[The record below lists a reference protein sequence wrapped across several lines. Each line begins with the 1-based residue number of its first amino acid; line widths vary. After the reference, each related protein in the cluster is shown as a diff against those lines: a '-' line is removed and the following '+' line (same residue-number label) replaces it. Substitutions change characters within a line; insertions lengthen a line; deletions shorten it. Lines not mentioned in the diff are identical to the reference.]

1 MEGTPPSTHRVTPAK
16 AGAQTAATRE
26 TMVLFVALGS
36 KRKNRLDSGLRRND
50 DWWEGKRP
58 PPFCK
63 ARTGLGTQ
71 QKNFVISAKAEIQ
84 GYKNR
89 GLFMRPWTPAFAGV
103 TWVRLGVMFSSL
115 QGPNRA
121 RSLMRAKPSGT
132 EARARRLRA
141 YINKFRL
148 GERSQAFRRNAP
160 GV

>member
-1 MEGTPPSTHRVTPAK
+1 
-16 AGAQTAATRE
+16 
-26 TMVLFVALGS
+26 
-36 KRKNRLDSGLRRND
+36 
-50 DWWEGKRP
+50 
-58 PPFCK
+58 
-63 ARTGLGTQ
+63 
-71 QKNFVISAKAEIQ
+71 
-84 GYKNR
+84 
-89 GLFMRPWTPAFAGV
+89 MRPWTPAFAGV